1 MVGMIDD
8 NYGASAERQALSYVP
23 FRFCF
28 SQVAVFLWEDV
39 IFFYRN
45 RAEGMK
51 DHEL

>member
-1 MVGMIDD
+1 MVGMTDD

-39 IFFYRN
+39 IFFIETEQR
-45 RAEGMK
+45 G
-51 DHEL
+51 